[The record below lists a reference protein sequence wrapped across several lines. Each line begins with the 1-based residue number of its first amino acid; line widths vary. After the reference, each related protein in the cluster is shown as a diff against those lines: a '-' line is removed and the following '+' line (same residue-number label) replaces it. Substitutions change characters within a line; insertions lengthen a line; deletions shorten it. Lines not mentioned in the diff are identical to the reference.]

1 MPEVVYSNLKDGETM
16 KVVIVGCGKIGRSIL
31 KNLTEEGHSVC
42 VIDRDP
48 KVVRSIGDD
57 YDVMCV
63 NACLLYTSPSP
74 RDISGSRM
82 PSSA

>member
-48 KVVRSIGDD
+48 KVVVRRGLYATFATDAGGCGIGADK
-57 YDVMCV
+57 YLV
-63 NACLLYTSPSP
+63 
-74 RDISGSRM
+74 
-82 PSSA
+82 